1 MNLPVAPQWQR
12 SIIEAP
18 GTCGGPAGYRQ
29 IVGRTQGG
37 TGTEPRGGYSDTH
50 AEPRGHRMNLT
61 DSLCAHENPVVAY
74 RARRLLAGESESSRA
89 LGKLRRAIGSSE
101 MAKRLLLAL
110 NGERFNRFAGAAS
123 TCCAAHLETGC
134 P

>member
-1 MNLPVAPQWQR
+1 
-12 SIIEAP
+12 
-18 GTCGGPAGYRQ
+18 
-29 IVGRTQGG
+29 
-37 TGTEPRGGYSDTH
+37 
-50 AEPRGHRMNLT
+50 MNLT

-74 RARRLLAGESESSRA
+74 RARRLLARESESSRA

-123 TCCAAHLETGC
+123 TCCAAHLETGY